1 MSSVFDRKNTLGR
14 ILPSLAYTRPSTQ
27 PAFSASCRKA
37 KIMEILKRQLS
48 TVVQQLKESETWD
61 RGKVLR
67 ERRYCNTVSCLCAA
81 VMRAV
86 LLLLS
91 VSARSWG
98 RSRVRQFWAKALLLP
113 LIHYLK
119 KEIFFKKIYK
129 IKN

>member
-1 MSSVFDRKNTLGR
+1 
-14 ILPSLAYTRPSTQ
+14 
-27 PAFSASCRKA
+27 
-37 KIMEILKRQLS
+37 MEILKRQLS

-98 RSRVRQFWAKALLLP
+98 RSRVRQFLGKSSFISTYPLLE
-113 LIHYLK
+113 K
-119 KEIFFKKIYK
+119 RDFFKKIYK